1 MTPEEEQQRSRQGVL
16 LAIGAY
22 TMWGI
27 APIYFKAI
35 GAVSALEILSHRVVW
50 SFFLLAALLHF
61 GRSWRSVRDVMTNKS
76 KMLYLIT
83 TSLLVGSNWL
93 IFIWAVNANHMLDA
107 SLGYYINPLLNVV
120 LGMLFLGERLRKLQW
135 VAVALAAIGVTIQLV
150 VFGSVPVVAI
160 ALATTFGFYGLLRKK
175 VALDAQTG
183 LFIETLVMLPA
194 AAIYLLFI
202 ADSATSN
209 MATNPTSLNILLVAA
224 GVITTLPLLC
234 FTGAATRL
242 KLSTLGFFQ
251 YIGPSLMLLLAVLVY
266 GEAFTSD
273 KAITFAFI
281 WGALVLFSF
290 DGLTYKRKLTPEITT
305 TSSRL

>member
-1 MTPEEEQQRSRQGVL
+1 MTAEEQQKARQGVL
-16 LAIGAY
+16 LALGAY

-27 APIYFKAI
+27 APIYFKSLA
-35 GAVSALEILSHRVVW
+35 AVSPLEILSHRVVW

-61 GRSWRSVRDVMTNKS
+61 GRHWRTVREVLTSKS

-83 TSLLVGSNWL
+83 TAILVGANWL

-107 SLGYYINPLLNVV
+107 SLGYYINPLINVL

-135 VAVALAAIGVTIQLV
+135 FAVTLAACGVLVQLI
-150 VFGSVPVVAI
+150 VFGSVPIVAI
-160 ALATTFGFYGLLRKK
+160 ALAFSFGFYGLLRKK
-175 VALDAQTG
+175 VSVDAQTG

-202 ADSATSN
+202 ADTPTSN
-209 MATNPTSLNILLVAA
+209 MLANPSQLNLLLIAA
-224 GVITTLPLLC
+224 GVVTTLPLLC

-251 YIGPSLMLLLAVLVY
+251 YIGPSLMFLLAVLIY

-273 KAITFAFI
+273 KALTFAFI
-281 WGALVLFSF
+281 WGALVVFSF
-290 DGLTYKRKLTPEITT
+290 DGLRYRRNNRKTAL
-305 TSSRL
+305 SH

>member
-1 MTPEEEQQRSRQGVL
+1 MTPEEQQRSRQGVL

-27 APIYFKAI
+27 APIYFKSIAE
-35 GAVSALEILSHRVVW
+35 VSPLEILSHRVFW

-61 GRSWRSVRDVMTNKS
+61 GRQWRSVRDIIKNKT
-76 KMLYLIT
+76 KMMYLIST
-83 TSLLVGSNWL
+83 AILVGTNWL
-93 IFIWAVNANHMLDA
+93 IFIWAVTSNHMLDA
-107 SLGYYINPLLNVV
+107 SLGYYINPLINVL
-120 LGMLFLGERLRKLQW
+120 LGMVFLGERLRKLQW
-135 VAVALAAIGVTIQLV
+135 FAVALAACGVLVQLI

-160 ALATTFGFYGLLRKK
+160 ALAMSFGFYGLLRKK
-175 VALDAQTG
+175 VSVEAQTG

-194 AAIYLLFI
+194 ASIFLFFI
-202 ADSATSN
+202 ASTPTSN
-209 MATNPTSLNILLVAA
+209 MFENPWQLNTLLIAA

-251 YIGPSLMLLLAVLVY
+251 YIGPSLMFLLAVLIY
-266 GEAFTSD
+266 GEPFTSD

-281 WGALVLFSF
+281 WGALVVFSF
-290 DGLTYKRKLTPEITT
+290 DGLRNNRK
-305 TSSRL
+305 SRKAARAA

>member
-1 MTPEEEQQRSRQGVL
+1 MTAEEQQKARQGVL
-16 LAIGAY
+16 LALGAY

-27 APIYFKAI
+27 APIYFKSLA
-35 GAVSALEILSHRVVW
+35 AVSPLEILSHRVVW

-61 GRSWRSVRDVMTNKS
+61 GRHWRTVRDVLASKS
-76 KMLYLIT
+76 KMLYLVT
-83 TSLLVGSNWL
+83 TAILVGANWL

-107 SLGYYINPLLNVV
+107 SLGYYINPLINVL

-135 VAVALAAIGVTIQLV
+135 FAVTLAACGVLVQLV
-150 VFGSVPVVAI
+150 VFGSVPIVAI
-160 ALATTFGFYGLLRKK
+160 ALAFSFGFYGLLRKK
-175 VALDAQTG
+175 VSVDPQTG

-202 ADSATSN
+202 ADTPTSN
-209 MATNPTSLNILLVAA
+209 MLANPSQLNLLLIAA
-224 GVITTLPLLC
+224 GVVTTLPLLC

-251 YIGPSLMLLLAVLVY
+251 YIGPSLMFLLAVLIY

-273 KAITFAFI
+273 KALTFAFI
-281 WGALVLFSF
+281 WGALVVFSF
-290 DGLTYKRKLTPEITT
+290 DGLRYRRNNRKTAL
-305 TSSRL
+305 SH

>member
-1 MTPEEEQQRSRQGVL
+1 MTPEEQQRSRQGVL

-27 APIYFKAI
+27 APIYFKSIAE
-35 GAVSALEILSHRVVW
+35 VSPLEILSHRVIW

-61 GRSWRSVRDVMTNKS
+61 GRHWRSVHDIIKNKT
-76 KMLYLIT
+76 KMMFLVSTAI
-83 TSLLVGSNWL
+83 LVGANWL
-93 IFIWAVNANHMLDA
+93 IFIWAVNSNHMLDA
-107 SLGYYINPLLNVV
+107 SLGYYINPLINVL
-120 LGMLFLGERLRKLQW
+120 LGMVFLGERLRKLQW
-135 VAVALAAIGVTIQLV
+135 FAVVLAACGVLVQLI

-160 ALATTFGFYGLLRKK
+160 ALAMSFGFYGLLRKK
-175 VALDAQTG
+175 VSVEAQTG

-202 ADSATSN
+202 ASSPTSN
-209 MATNPTSLNILLVAA
+209 ILDNPMQLNTLLIAA

-251 YIGPSLMLLLAVLVY
+251 YIGPSLMFLLAVLIY
-266 GEAFTSD
+266 GEPFTSD

-281 WGALVLFSF
+281 WGALVVFSF
-290 DGLTYKRKLTPEITT
+290 DGLRNNRK
-305 TSSRL
+305 SRKAAQAA

>member
-1 MTPEEEQQRSRQGVL
+1 MTPEEQQRSRQGVL

-27 APIYFKAI
+27 APIYFKSIAE
-35 GAVSALEILSHRVVW
+35 VSPLEILSHRVIW

-61 GRSWRSVRDVMTNKS
+61 GRHWRSVRDIIKNKTKVMFLVSTA
-76 KMLYLIT
+76 I
-83 TSLLVGSNWL
+83 LVGANWL
-93 IFIWAVNANHMLDA
+93 IFIWAVNSNHMLDA
-107 SLGYYINPLLNVV
+107 SLGYYINPLINVL
-120 LGMLFLGERLRKLQW
+120 LGMVFLGERLRKLQW
-135 VAVALAAIGVTIQLV
+135 FAVVLAACGVLVQLI

-160 ALATTFGFYGLLRKK
+160 ALAMSFGFYGLLRKK
-175 VALDAQTG
+175 VSVEAQTG

-202 ADSATSN
+202 ASSPTSN
-209 MATNPTSLNILLVAA
+209 MLDNPMLLNTLLIAA

-251 YIGPSLMLLLAVLVY
+251 YIGPSLMFLLAVLIY
-266 GEAFTSD
+266 GEPFTSD

-281 WGALVLFSF
+281 WGALVVFSF
-290 DGLTYKRKLTPEITT
+290 DGLRNNRK
-305 TSSRL
+305 SRKAAQAA

>member
-1 MTPEEEQQRSRQGVL
+1 MTPEEQQRSRQGVL

-27 APIYFKAI
+27 APIYFKSIAE
-35 GAVSALEILSHRVVW
+35 VSPLEILSHRVIW

-61 GRSWRSVRDVMTNKS
+61 GRHWRSVRDIIKNKT
-76 KMLYLIT
+76 KMMFLVSTAI
-83 TSLLVGSNWL
+83 LVGANWL
-93 IFIWAVNANHMLDA
+93 IFIWAVNSNHMLDA
-107 SLGYYINPLLNVV
+107 SLGYYINPLINVL
-120 LGMLFLGERLRKLQW
+120 LGMVFLGERLRKLQW
-135 VAVALAAIGVTIQLV
+135 FAVVLAACGVLVQLI

-160 ALATTFGFYGLLRKK
+160 ALAMSFGFYGLLRKK
-175 VALDAQTG
+175 VSVEAQTG

-194 AAIYLLFI
+194 AAIYLLFV
-202 ADSATSN
+202 ASSPTSN
-209 MATNPTSLNILLVAA
+209 MLDNPMQLNTLLIAA

-251 YIGPSLMLLLAVLVY
+251 YIGPSLMFLLAVLIY
-266 GEAFTSD
+266 GEPFTSD

-281 WGALVLFSF
+281 WGALVVFSF
-290 DGLTYKRKLTPEITT
+290 DGLRNNRK
-305 TSSRL
+305 SRKAARAA

>member
-1 MTPEEEQQRSRQGVL
+1 MTAEEQQKARQGVL
-16 LAIGAY
+16 LALGAY

-27 APIYFKAI
+27 APIYFKSLA
-35 GAVSALEILSHRVVW
+35 AVSPLEILSHRVVW

-61 GRSWRSVRDVMTNKS
+61 GRHWRTVRDVLTSKS
-76 KMLYLIT
+76 KMLYLVT
-83 TSLLVGSNWL
+83 TAILVGANWL

-107 SLGYYINPLLNVV
+107 SLGYYINPLINVL

-135 VAVALAAIGVTIQLV
+135 FAVTLAACGVLVQLV
-150 VFGSVPVVAI
+150 VFGSVPIVAI
-160 ALATTFGFYGLLRKK
+160 ALAFSFGFYGLLRKK
-175 VALDAQTG
+175 VSVDAQTG

-202 ADSATSN
+202 AATPTSN
-209 MATNPTSLNILLVAA
+209 MLANPSQLNLLLIAA
-224 GVITTLPLLC
+224 GVVTTLPLLC

-251 YIGPSLMLLLAVLVY
+251 YIGPSLMFLLAVLIY

-273 KAITFAFI
+273 KALTFAFI
-281 WGALVLFSF
+281 WGALVVFSF
-290 DGLTYKRKLTPEITT
+290 DGLRYRRNSRKTAL
-305 TSSRL
+305 SH